1 MRQPHLLSVASLLL
15 VLSLP
20 VTARADDVLD
30 AIDAARAA
38 YEAGNIQDTIDE
50 LGNAQQLVATMKA
63 AGLLGFLPEAPDG
76 WTREV
81 RTDMGTALSLSLF
94 GGGVGAA
101 ASYARGDD
109 TFTVTLM
116 ADNAMVEAFADLL
129 GNLGALASGSQV
141 TVGGEAFLDQGGELT
156 GLIEKRILVQAS
168 GAPVEV
174 MTPLLETI
182 DFAGMKAFGS

>member
-1 MRQPHLLSVASLLL
+1 MRQPLLFSVASLLL

-81 RTDMGTALSLSLF
+81 RTDMGTALSLF

-101 ASYARGDD
+101 ASYARGGD

-141 TVGGEAFLDQGGELT
+141 ALGGEAFLDQGGELT
-156 GLIEKRILVQAS
+156 GLIDKRILVQAS

-182 DFAGMKAFGS
+182 DFAGIKAFGS